1 MPLKQTFLER
11 SPAVADEN
19 VDRLEVLLRTK
30 IDLKT
35 GYAEP
40 HACARCMLQ
49 SLRVIDT
56 SDDQVLTR
64 DSFKV
69 VLNKLNCADDKLA
82 VDALFH
88 RYDRRGTGKVTL
100 KEFADG
106 LFGLLPVAGSAQ
118 ECRDI
123 ISVVR
128 QKLLERG
135 ENGFRGLTRT
145 LRILDDN
152 GNKMLDKRELKNGMQ
167 TYGIHMTDYEVNTL
181 MKYFDR
187 NGDGNISVGE
197 FVTGLRPKMS
207 DARTAL
213 VKLAFLRLDK
223 NPDGVVT
230 MGELRSLYRAE
241 RNPAVLRGEKTVDEV
256 LKEFSA
262 AWNANGDQVI
272 TENEFLDYYKDLSAT
287 IDNDSYF
294 ELMVRNAWH
303 ISGGEGQAANT
314 ANLRLLV
321 THMDGTSTIETL
333 DDDLGVDSSSNDAL
347 VNALRKQGV
356 TDILKVETATHC

>member
-1 MPLKQTFLER
+1 MIRRPPR
-11 SPAVADEN
+11 STLSSSSAA
-19 VDRLEVLLRTK
+19 
-30 IDLKT
+30 
-35 GYAEP
+35 
-40 HACARCMLQ
+40 
-49 SLRVIDT
+49 
-56 SDDQVLTR
+56 SDVYKRQ
-64 DSFKV
+64 
-69 VLNKLNCADDKLA
+69 
-82 VDALFH
+82 
-88 RYDRRGTGKVTL
+88 
-100 KEFADG
+100 
-106 LFGLLPVAGSAQ
+106 AQ

-181 MKYFDR
+181 MQYFDR

-230 MGELRSLYRAE
+230 MGELRGLYRAE

-333 DDDLGVDSSSNDAL
+333 DDDLGVDSSSDDAL